1 MAAIV
6 AEDLLRELAPQVLG
20 AVVRRYGN
28 FDLAEDATQE
38 ALAAAASQWASEGVP
53 ADPRGWLVRVAS
65 RRLIDMLRS
74 RQARERREGIVA
86 GWELSRVETST
97 RADPDDSLALLFLCA
112 HRCLT
117 STAQIALTLRAVGG
131 LTTSEI
137 GRAFLTSDSTIT
149 RRITRAKQSIRAAGA
164 TFTMPTHEE
173 VDERLDSVMHVL
185 YLIFNEGY
193 ASTTG
198 ARLHR
203 RELSTEAIRL
213 ARLLHRVVP
222 DNSEVAGLLALM
234 LLTDARRAAR
244 TDASGGLVSMAD
256 QDRNLWDR
264 DQIAEGI
271 GLISAALLRG
281 PIGAFQIQAAI
292 AAIHDEAPNSES
304 TDWRQIVAFY
314 DLLRGIADNPIVV
327 LNRAVAVAMVDGP
340 EVGLM
345 IIDQLER
352 DGHLR
357 DDHRLH
363 SVRAHLLERRGDT
376 ADAIVS
382 FELAARHARNVTVQ
396 RYLNQQIDRLR
407 QTVHNAQYRT
417 TPHDD

>member
-1 MAAIV
+1 MAAIGP
-6 AEDLLRELAPQVLG
+6 EGPLRELAPQVLG
-20 AVVRRYGN
+20 AVVRRFGN
-28 FDLAEDATQE
+28 FDHAEDATQE
-38 ALAAAASQWASEGVP
+38 ALAAAARQWANEGVP
-53 ADPRGWLVRVAS
+53 ADPRAWLVRVAS

-74 RQARERREGIVA
+74 RQAREQREGIAA
-86 GWELSRVETST
+86 GWELSRVDTST
-97 RADPDDSLALLFLCA
+97 GADLDDSLALLFLCS

-117 STAQIALTLRAVGG
+117 PTAQIALTLRAVGG
-131 LTTSEI
+131 LTTTEI
-137 GRAFLTSDSTIT
+137 ARAFLTSESTIT

-164 TFTMPTHEE
+164 TFTIPTRDEAG
-173 VDERLDSVMHVL
+173 ERLDSVMQVL

-213 ARLLHRVVP
+213 ARLLHRVAP
-222 DNSEVAGLLALM
+222 DDSEVAGLLALM

-244 TDASGGLVSMAD
+244 TDASGGLVPMTD
-256 QDRNLWDR
+256 QNRDLWDR

-271 GLISAALLRG
+271 GLISAARVRG

-292 AAIHDEAPNSES
+292 AAIHDEAPSSES

-314 DLLRGIADNPIVV
+314 HLLRGIADNPIVA
-327 LNRAVAVAMVDGP
+327 LNQAVAVAMVDGP
-340 EVGLM
+340 VVGLM
-345 IIDQLER
+345 IIDQLESE
-352 DGHLR
+352 GHLR

-376 ADAIVS
+376 ADAIAS
-382 FELAARHARNVTVQ
+382 FELAARHARNMTVQ
-396 RYLNQQIDRLR
+396 RYLNEQIDRIR
-407 QTVHNAQYRT
+407 QTAPGAQCRT
-417 TPHDD
+417 PPHDD